1 MNFAGLQ
8 KSYFF
13 GDFIVLELNTNV
25 NAKKIENQIKKT
37 DRSINS
43 SIEKLSTGKNTVGKD
58 KNLASIGQASKTISQ
73 VNALEALHKN
83 IIGGVSLL
91 DTANDSLSD
100 IKNIL
105 FKMKE
110 LSVKAASASY
120 SGTDRTL
127 LNTENSL
134 LLEQIDTIVSS
145 TRYNNQK
152 LIDGTFIDKKVM
164 TNVNSSLN
172 DALTISISS
181 ATVTELFDFTPP
193 TFANGDFSNGTEN
206 WTVVNGQIKFGQ
218 NGTLGETSVAGFQTP
233 IDSSPVA
240 NTGNQVSRGDD
251 FAPNSA
257 TYNSEIVNESLRL
270 FSDMTTQ
277 QGGDIVHGPYVVSNE
292 STYIEAGRSV
302 SFKWRAQGGSDA
314 FDVYAYVV
322 NVDNGQTIELLNE
335 TGSGTTD
342 SGWQTRTISIDSS
355 GNYKF
360 VFSSGTFDETFGQ
373 AAGASLYIDDIVV
386 TGTPTVLNN
395 YDDVASL
402 LTQTKANSTNTAV
415 DAAIE
420 KVNVIMSNVGSYRN
434 RLQHALDVNLSEAGL
449 QQSTLSKITDTNYAA
464 EASSLL
470 KSQIIRQAGM
480 DILNKA
486 KLNPEIVLKLLE

>member
-43 SIEKLSTGKNTVGKD
+43 SVEKLSTGKNTVGKD

-83 IIGGVSLL
+83 IVGGVSLL

-152 LIDGTFIDKKVM
+152 LIDGTFTDKKVV

-172 DALTISISS
+172 DALTL
-181 ATVTELFDFTPP
+181 A
-193 TFANGDFSNGTEN
+193 
-206 WTVVNGQIKFGQ
+206 
-218 NGTLGETSVAGFQTP
+218 
-233 IDSSPVA
+233 
-240 NTGNQVSRGDD
+240 
-251 FAPNSA
+251 
-257 TYNSEIVNESLRL
+257 
-270 FSDMTTQ
+270 
-277 QGGDIVHGPYVVSNE
+277 
-292 STYIEAGRSV
+292 
-302 SFKWRAQGGSDA
+302 
-314 FDVYAYVV
+314 
-322 NVDNGQTIELLNE
+322 
-335 TGSGTTD
+335 
-342 SGWQTRTISIDSS
+342 
-355 GNYKF
+355 
-360 VFSSGTFDETFGQ
+360 
-373 AAGASLYIDDIVV
+373 
-386 TGTPTVLNN
+386 
-395 YDDVASL
+395 
-402 LTQTKANSTNTAV
+402 
-415 DAAIE
+415 
-420 KVNVIMSNVGSYRN
+420 
-434 RLQHALDVNLSEAGL
+434 
-449 QQSTLSKITDTNYAA
+449 
-464 EASSLL
+464 
-470 KSQIIRQAGM
+470 
-480 DILNKA
+480 
-486 KLNPEIVLKLLE
+486 